1 MLEIANNPHKPNN
14 QLCDE
19 NFSDCNFEL
28 RTFSSGAR
36 VNHDDINI
44 NYLIFCHTG
53 HIRIK
58 STLFHDEILC
68 AGEIMFVPQQIDC
81 NGVAL
86 SDSVLL
92 IHQFKNTIYDET
104 NCILYYLYLHRHIQ
118 TKRYCCKLSACSS
131 FIALMEN
138 IIAYI
143 HNNTS
148 ASTLWRIKHKE
159 LVWIFIHHYTPEEL
173 CAFFQPM
180 CDEQVPFK
188 SLVLTH
194 YRKAEYTDILAELC
208 GYGIYTFRRIFK
220 KEFGVSPHKWLSMKR
235 AEHINYRLSFEYI
248 PFADIIEE
256 FNLSSPQQ
264 FNRFCS
270 NNLGNSPSSLRKRH
284 IEEAKN
290 REVAREQQDMK
301 TPETSNG
308 SGQ

>member
-1 MLEIANNPHKPNN
+1 MLEIANNSRKPNH

-28 RTFSSGAR
+28 RTFSNGTA
-36 VNHDDINI
+36 VHNDGTNI

-53 HIRIK
+53 HVRIT

-68 AGEIMFVPQQIDC
+68 AGEIMFVPQQSDC

-86 SDSVLL
+86 SDTVLL
-92 IHQFKNTIYDET
+92 IHQFKNTVCDET
-104 NCILYYLYLHRHIQ
+104 NCILSYLYSHRHIQ
-118 TKRYCCKLSACSS
+118 TKKYYCKLSAYPS

-143 HNNTS
+143 NNNTS
-148 ASTLWRIKHKE
+148 ASTLWRMKHKE

-180 CDEQVPFK
+180 GDEQVPFK

-194 YRKAEYTDILAELC
+194 YRKAEYTDTLAELC

-220 KEFGVSPHKWLSMKR
+220 QEFGVSPYKWLSMKR
-235 AEHINYRLSFEYI
+235 AEQISYRLSFEYI
-248 PFADIIEE
+248 SFADIIEE
-256 FNLSSPQQ
+256 FNFSSPQQ
-264 FNRFCS
+264 FSRFCS
-270 NNLGNSPSSLRKRH
+270 INLGDSPSNLRKKYMV
-284 IEEAKN
+284 EAQN
-290 REVAREQQDMK
+290 NEVAREC
-301 TPETSNG
+301 
-308 SGQ
+308 